1 MDRRKKY
8 ESLLYR
14 MRLQQNSIKYEKL
27 NGANDLCREDELIKM
42 HLKHIQEYL
51 DILDDR
57 NDALIELSCDAA
69 IRQVQEL
76 LDRYGW
82 A

>member
-14 MRLQQNSIKYEKL
+14 MRLPQNSIKHEKL
-27 NGANDLCREDELIKM
+27 NGANDLCREDESIKM
-42 HLKHIQEYL
+42 HLRHIQEYL

-57 NDALIELSCDAA
+57 EDALIEMSCDAA